1 MAQRRIYF
9 SDFFEIDPAVLDKY
23 GAFNVSLINDLPLFV
38 DPFLLFDSEDQRYT
52 ALHEEIIRYVK
63 FLRDMSLES
72 GIHQGLLDSWFR
84 FPEVRQNWLGFSK
97 TGNAGSGLG
106 AEFANALHKNLNNVF
121 RNFGAETISHGS
133 HLEKLCL
140 IGGGVGR
147 DHLSDFTTNLIK
159 HFLLD
164 YTQTFASQHIR
175 PEYRKNFAVHKVR
188 FNYETRRWHSGTYEL
203 PFFLDDY
210 VLLTPKE
217 ILTKDEAWINRGEMI
232 DQMEEICLSVP
243 DDQLRGQINDYL
255 LQRLGKDPSA
265 DKRREAAAKTAEKYP
280 QIMDY
285 YIRDKEDNA
294 DEAHKV
300 SDLKVR
306 ETEIQ
311 FGRNVRAFVDGQL
324 LGTEFYELG
333 DSFDESVRRVRFLQ
347 RVIEDKDG
355 WRIFYLNGR
364 PLQRESDVQI
374 LYQLCWYATKYD
386 VNREPN
392 NGRGPVD
399 YKVSQGSADKTLV
412 EFKLAK
418 NSKLKQNLEHQVEI
432 YKTAND
438 TKKSIKVIVYFSD
451 RELFKV
457 QKILMDLKIT
467 DRPDIVLID
476 ARANNKT
483 SASNVR
489 SRR

>member
-1 MAQRRIYF
+1 
-9 SDFFEIDPAVLDKY
+9 
-23 GAFNVSLINDLPLFV
+23 
-38 DPFLLFDSEDQRYT
+38 
-52 ALHEEIIRYVK
+52 
-63 FLRDMSLES
+63 
-72 GIHQGLLDSWFR
+72 
-84 FPEVRQNWLGFSK
+84 
-97 TGNAGSGLG
+97 
-106 AEFANALHKNLNNVF
+106 
-121 RNFGAETISHGS
+121 
-133 HLEKLCL
+133 
-140 IGGGVGR
+140 
-147 DHLSDFTTNLIK
+147 
-159 HFLLD
+159 
-164 YTQTFASQHIR
+164 
-175 PEYRKNFAVHKVR
+175 
-188 FNYETRRWHSGTYEL
+188 
-203 PFFLDDY
+203 
-210 VLLTPKE
+210 
-217 ILTKDEAWINRGEMI
+217 
-232 DQMEEICLSVP
+232 
-243 DDQLRGQINDYL
+243 LRGQINDYL

-333 DSFDESVRRVRFLQ
+333 DSFDESLRRVRFLQ
-347 RVIEDKDG
+347 HVIEDKDG